1 MLCRLVDACDNVLAF
16 FKRTRFRGN
25 QSEYDALIL
34 DVIEWG
40 KSARAVGVVF
50 EKEAV
55 DPAAAE
61 ENLRDGLVA
70 ARGKPCR
77 AEIAAADVHGDRH
90 VRGLCLQCTVD
101 HRNVGTLD
109 AVEIEAARLVRC
121 TLLRITELA
130 PGRVVELQ
138 IAAARLVESTD
149 CLLIG
154 KGNVIEESILVL
166 VARNRCVVRRTHA
179 ADEVQHA
186 GRGDCHLCDGI
197 PCEIV

>member
-1 MLCRLVDACDNVLAF
+1 MLCRLVDACDNVLSLF
-16 FKRTRFRGN
+16 ERTRFRGN

-34 DVIEWG
+34 DVIERG
-40 KSARAVGVVF
+40 KSACAVGVVF

-55 DPAAAE
+55 DSAAAE

-70 ARGKPCR
+70 ARGEPCR

-90 VRGLCLQCTVD
+90 VCGLCFQCTVD
-101 HRNVGTLD
+101 HRHVGTLD
-109 AVEIEAARLVRC
+109 AVEVEAARLVRR

-138 IAAARLVESTD
+138 IAAASLVESTN

-154 KGNVIEESILVL
+154 KGDVLKERILLL

-186 GRGDCHLCDGI
+186 G
-197 PCEIV
+197 